1 MRENQLSA
9 CVLVMHN
16 HQLDEQ
22 RANTRLNTIYLMI
35 INYAVVYDH

>member
-22 RANTRLNTIYLMI
+22 RANTRLNTIYF
-35 INYAVVYDH
+35 DHKLQHIML